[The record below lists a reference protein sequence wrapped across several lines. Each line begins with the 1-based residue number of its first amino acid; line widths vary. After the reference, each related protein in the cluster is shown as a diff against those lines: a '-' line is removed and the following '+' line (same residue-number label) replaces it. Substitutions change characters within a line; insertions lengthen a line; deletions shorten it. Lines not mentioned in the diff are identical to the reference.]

1 MDNGGKV
8 QRILVIRL
16 SALGDVVRT
25 VPAVVSLSE
34 AYPEAKITWVTE
46 ELGASF
52 LRGHPALERVMVF
65 PKSLTAV
72 RRMAAFVKELRK
84 EEYDIVADFHGL
96 LKSALICRAAKAER
110 KVGYGRTGTK
120 ERSQFAY
127 AETVSVPEGK
137 LCRYARNMAMAEYLG
152 GKEPNPANLLHG
164 PDPVRGELSSFFEN
178 LPGGGPVF
186 AVHQGTKPRA
196 TYKRWP
202 GERYAALADALVRKF
217 GGRVVLTWAPEE
229 REQVEAIAASAK
241 EKVHL
246 APRTETPLEL
256 GYLLSRSDMYIGSD
270 TGAAHIATIAGTPV
284 LAIFGPTDPVE
295 NEPGPYSPHEMVLKD
310 TECSPCRDMK
320 CERRACMEAV
330 EVEDVLAGVERL
342 LRRSEEISFAHSRR
356 P

>member
-1 MDNGGKV
+1 M
-8 QRILVIRL
+8 LVIRL

-25 VPAVVSLSE
+25 LPAVVSLSE

-46 ELGASF
+46 GLGASF

-65 PKSLTAV
+65 PKSVTALGK
-72 RRMAAFVKELRK
+72 MASFVKELRK

-96 LKSALICRAAKAER
+96 LKSGLICRAARAKR
-110 KVGYGRTGTK
+110 KVGYVRAGTK

-127 AETVSVPEGK
+127 TETVSVPEGK
-137 LCRYARNMAMAEYLG
+137 LCRYTRNMAMAEYLG

-164 PDPVRGELSSFFEN
+164 PDPVPEELLSFFEN
-178 LPGGGPVF
+178 LPGDGPVF
-186 AVHQGTKPRA
+186 AIHQGTKPRA

-202 GERYAALADALVRKF
+202 GDRYAALADALVRKLA
-217 GGRVVLTWAPEE
+217 GRVMLTWAPEE
-229 REQVEAIAASAK
+229 HEQVKAIAAAAK
-241 EKVHL
+241 ETVHL

-256 GYLLSRSDMYIGSD
+256 GYLLCRSDMYIGSD

-295 NEPGPYSPHEMVLKD
+295 NEPGPYSLHEIVMKNTD
-310 TECSPCRDMK
+310 CSPCRDMR
-320 CERRACMEAV
+320 CGRRVCMEAV
-330 EVEDVLAGVERL
+330 EVEDVMSGVERL
-342 LRRSEEISFAHSRR
+342 LRRAEGISFAHSRR